1 MKNKIFSYLLLGL
14 FLSFFMRAMISCD
27 DDGIVRRITPE
38 LTIQD
43 EISVGPMAE
52 RLVINLK
59 SSYPWFAETEA
70 DWINIRRVRGHA
82 LKPDSIILEIAEN
95 TEMANRTGYIE
106 IRLMDQLSKRIPVT
120 QLSRGSLITL
130 PKKVIYFNRQGGD
143 EIVDIITEQ
152 DWQFETISGEGF
164 SISKSENGK
173 MVIHAEM
180 NTTGN
185 TRQQSIR
192 LFDENRTVE
201 NQLTII
207 QSTRDELVAWALLPE
222 EKDCIVQRAGESHE
236 FLVTLNR
243 EAETRSSA
251 NWIKVSAIPATN
263 STEKT
268 DVKVTVS
275 IDENLDYDE
284 RYGYILV
291 GEKGNIDNSCD
302 TIYIAQRA
310 ANEIVYVR
318 ADAPAGGDGSSWER
332 AFNTISAG
340 MTAADYAKLK
350 ELWVAKGDYQITTTL
365 NWKEVNVFGGFEGNE
380 VKRKDRD
387 FSKKSRIIGGPF
399 QTMNAWNNENGI
411 RVFIDGFIFE
421 GANSQSDYMG
431 PLEIYKGRGLR
442 NCIIRNN
449 TYGKNSGGYY
459 DNCEL
464 INCLFYGNTSLGSTG
479 AVVHVANG
487 TKLYNVTI
495 VNNQGG
501 GGAGGGIRMDK
512 GTEAYNTIL
521 WGNKDTRP
529 KGGYHQLYSDS
540 NVKLYNCAIQTGDAI
555 YQEPTKSNVISL
567 SSNNDASDGPQFTN
581 INSGTE
587 DFSLRSSSSC
597 IDKGLSSAIETLNI
611 FYDITGNHRIAGSSV
626 DIGAYEYPQ

>member
-1 MKNKIFSYLLLGL
+1 MKDTISKYILLGL
-14 FLSFFMRAMISCD
+14 FFITGIIVSCD
-27 DDGIVRRITPE
+27 DDGVIRRVTPE

-43 EISVGPMAE
+43 EVSIGPLAE
-52 RLVINLK
+52 RVVLNLK
-59 SSYPWFAETEA
+59 SSYPWFAETET
-70 DWINIRRVRGHA
+70 DWINIRRARGHA

-95 TEMANRTGYIE
+95 VEMADREGYVE
-106 IRLMDQLSKRIPVT
+106 IRLMDQLTKRIPVT

-130 PKKVIYFNRQGGD
+130 PKKVVYFNRQGGD
-143 EIVDIITEQ
+143 ETIDVITEQ
-152 DWQFETISGEGF
+152 NWQFETIEGEGF
-164 SISKSENGK
+164 VISKSESGD
-173 MVIHAEM
+173 MVIHADP
-180 NTTGN
+180 NSTGN
-185 TRQQSIR
+185 QKRQSIR
-192 LFDENRTVE
+192 LFDESRSVE
-201 NQLTII
+201 NELTII
-207 QSTRDELVAWALLPE
+207 QTTKDELVAWSLLPE
-222 EKDCIVQRAGESHE
+222 EKDCIIQRAGNADE

-243 EAETRSSA
+243 EAETKTSA
-251 NWIKVSAIPATN
+251 DWIKVGAIPSIGN
-263 STEKT
+263 NIMT
-268 DVKVTVS
+268 DVQVAVS

-284 RYGYILV
+284 RYGYIVV
-291 GEKGNIDNSCD
+291 GEKGNLNASSD
-302 TIYIAQRA
+302 TIYITQRA
-310 ANEIVYVR
+310 SNEIVYVR

-332 AFNTISAG
+332 AFNSIAAG
-340 MTAADYAKLK
+340 FTAADYTKLK

-365 NWKEVNVFGGFEGNE
+365 NWKEVNVFGGFKGNE

-387 FSKKSRIIGGPF
+387 LSQKSRIIGGPF

-449 TYGKNSGGYY
+449 TYGKNSGGYF

-464 INCLFYGNTSLGSTG
+464 INCVFYGNNSLGSTG
-479 AVVHVANG
+479 AVVHVSNG

-501 GGAGGGIRMDK
+501 GGAGGGLRMDK

-529 KGGYHQLYSDS
+529 KGAYNQLYTDS
-540 NVKLYNCAIQTGDAI
+540 NVKLYNCAIQTGDGV

-567 SSNNDASDGPQFTN
+567 SANNDASDGPQFVN
-581 INSGTE
+581 VNSGNG
-587 DFSLRSSSSC
+587 DFSLRSSSCC
-597 IDKGLSSAIETLNI
+597 IDKGLNSAVETVKLSV
-611 FYDITGNHRIAGSSV
+611 DIIGNNRIAGSSV
-626 DIGAYEYPQ
+626 DIGAYEFPK